1 MKSRKEVGCK
11 ICGKM
16 FTVNNIEKHLHAHE
30 NHPKRYLKKYALTHD
45 GLICQFCKKELKNR
59 RSLVQHECTCKNNPN
74 RRITPFMN
82 EDEHGNNIPKR
93 SAWNKGLSKETSDV
107 LKHKAEIQSK
117 TTKNR
122 PGHKHTDA
130 EKQNLREHALKNG
143 FGGFNM
149 HKKTIFVDGI
159 AVDSSYEKIVAESL
173 TENNIEWKRCIRFK
187 YIDDKNKLHHYT
199 PDFYLPA
206 YDVYLDP
213 KNDFLINN
221 INPILKFRD
230 VDKIRWVMEQNNIRV
245 IILDKEHLTYEK
257 IVCLIT
263 ENI

>member
-1 MKSRKEVGCK
+1 MQNNLSSNASILCQYCSKECK
-11 ICGKM
+11 
-16 FTVNNIEKHLHAHE
+16 NPN
-30 NHPKRYLKKYALTHD
+30 
-45 GLICQFCKKELKNR
+45 
-59 RSLVQHECTCKNNPN
+59 SLRQHEVRCAHNPN
-74 RRITPFMN
+74 RKYNVRPSF
-82 EDEHGNNIPKR
+82 NNKGR
-93 SAWNKGLSKETSDV
+93 TAWNKGLTKEVNDS
-107 LKHKAEIQSK
+107 LKRKAEAASK
-117 TTKNR
+117 NMKGRT
-122 PGHKHTDA
+122 GHKHTDA
-130 EKQNLREHALKNG
+130 EKQILREHALKNG

>member
-1 MKSRKEVGCK
+1 MQNNLFDNAQILCQYCSKECK
-11 ICGKM
+11 
-16 FTVNNIEKHLHAHE
+16 NLN
-30 NHPKRYLKKYALTHD
+30 
-45 GLICQFCKKELKNR
+45 
-59 RSLVQHECTCKNNPN
+59 SLRQHEIRCAHNPN
-74 RRITPFMN
+74 RKYNVCAGF
-82 EDEHGNNIPKR
+82 NNKGKK
-93 SAWNKGLSKETSDV
+93 AWNKGLTKETSDV
-107 LKHKAEIQSK
+107 LKRKGEIQSK

-122 PGHKHTDA
+122 PGRKHTEA
-130 EKQNLREHALKNG
+130 EKQNLRECALKNG

-149 HKKTIFVDGI
+149 HKKTIFVNGI

-187 YIDDKNKLHHYT
+187 YIDDKNKLHYYT

-221 INPILKFRD
+221 INPVLKFRD

-257 IVCLIT
+257 IICLIT